1 MRMDYLKQKFPFNH
15 RNLFLKLL
23 LTIFFIGLAFRILF
37 FHSLSPQISPVLESP
52 FPEKVTLPEPQT
64 STVPEEEHVPE
75 PPPVIEHVSEPPPVL
90 EHVPQTEDQ
99 LSPTDSEKCDYF
111 NGDWIPNPS
120 GPVYTNDSCDLIE
133 SHQNCL
139 KNGRPDRD
147 FLYWRWAPR
156 ECDLPQFDPKRFLNL
171 MRNKA
176 WALIGDSISRNH
188 VQSLV
193 CILSK
198 VEKPALVYHDEEYKC
213 KRWNF
218 PSYNLSLSVIW
229 SPFLVEAAIF
239 EDINGVS
246 SSEVELHLD
255 RLDSKWTDQYLDFD
269 YIIISTGKWF
279 LKSAIYYE
287 NETILGCHSC
297 PKRNLTELGF
307 NFAYRKALKFV
318 MNFIVTSNHKGLI
331 FFRTFTPDHFEN
343 GEWFSGGTCNRTAPI
358 KEGEMEM
365 KYLNKMLREIELE
378 EFGKA
383 ASEASKNGVNFK
395 LVDFASLSQ
404 LRPDGH
410 PGPYR
415 QFHPFEKDP
424 NAKVQN
430 DCLHW
435 CLPGP
440 IDSWNDIIMDMWGL
454 GPGYTNES
462 CDLIVSHQNCLK
474 NGRPDREF
482 LYWRWAPRDCD
493 LPQLDPERFLYMM
506 WSKAWALVGDSISL
520 NNVQSLLCILAKV
533 EQLVSFYHGEEYK
546 CKSWR
551 FPSYN
556 FSMSLIWSPFLVEA
570 AIFEDEN
577 GVSSS
582 EVELHLDKL
591 DSKWT
596 DQYLDFDYIS
606 FSTGKWFLKSAI
618 YYENDTILGC
628 HSCPKK
634 NLTELGFNFAYCNAL
649 KLVMNFIVS
658 SNHKGIFFRT
668 FTPDHFENMEW
679 LNGGT
684 CKRTTPIKGEMEMKY
699 LRKMLRDVELDEVGK
714 AATEA

>member
-1 MRMDYLKQKFPFNH
+1 M
-15 RNLFLKLL
+15 LL
-23 LTIFFIGLAFRILF
+23 
-37 FHSLSPQISPVLESP
+37 
-52 FPEKVTLPEPQT
+52 
-64 STVPEEEHVPE
+64 
-75 PPPVIEHVSEPPPVL
+75 
-90 EHVPQTEDQ
+90 
-99 LSPTDSEKCDYF
+99 
-111 NGDWIPNPS
+111 
-120 GPVYTNDSCDLIE
+120 
-133 SHQNCL
+133 
-139 KNGRPDRD
+139 
-147 FLYWRWAPR
+147 
-156 ECDLPQFDPKRFLNL
+156 
-171 MRNKA
+171 
-176 WALIGDSISRNH
+176 
-188 VQSLV
+188 
-193 CILSK
+193 
-198 VEKPALVYHDEEYKC
+198 
-213 KRWNF
+213 
-218 PSYNLSLSVIW
+218 
-229 SPFLVEAAIF
+229 
-239 EDINGVS
+239 
-246 SSEVELHLD
+246 
-255 RLDSKWTDQYLDFD
+255 
-269 YIIISTGKWF
+269 
-279 LKSAIYYE
+279 
-287 NETILGCHSC
+287 
-297 PKRNLTELGF
+297 
-307 NFAYRKALKFV
+307 
-318 MNFIVTSNHKGLI
+318 
-331 FFRTFTPDHFEN
+331 
-343 GEWFSGGTCNRTAPI
+343 
-358 KEGEMEM
+358 
-365 KYLNKMLREIELE
+365 
-378 EFGKA
+378 
-383 ASEASKNGVNFK
+383 
-395 LVDFASLSQ
+395 
-404 LRPDGH
+404 
-410 PGPYR
+410 
-415 QFHPFEKDP
+415 
-424 NAKVQN
+424 
-430 DCLHW
+430 
-435 CLPGP
+435 
-440 IDSWNDIIMDMWGL
+440 
-454 GPGYTNES
+454 
-462 CDLIVSHQNCLK
+462 

-520 NNVQSLLCILAKV
+520 NNVQSLLCILAKILFFWFQCQMLEV

>member
-1 MRMDYLKQKFPFNH
+1 MRMDYWKQKFPFNH

-23 LTIFFIGLAFRILF
+23 LTIFFLGLAFRILF
-37 FHSLSPQISPVLESP
+37 FHSLSPQISSVLESP
-52 FPEKVTLPEPQT
+52 FPEKVTLPEEPQT
-64 STVPEEEHVPE
+64 SPVPEEEPVPE
-75 PPPVIEHVSEPPPVL
+75 PPLVI

-99 LSPTDSEKCDYF
+99 LSPTDSVLTQLNAEKCDYF
-111 NGDWIPNPS
+111 NGDWVPNPS
-120 GPVYTNDSCDLIE
+120 GPVYNNDSCDLIE

-156 ECDLPQFDPKRFLNL
+156 ECDLPQFDPHRFLNL

-176 WALIGDSISRNH
+176 WAVIGDSISRNH
-188 VQSLV
+188 AQSLV

-198 VEKPALVYHDEEYKC
+198 VEKPVLVYHDEEYKC

-218 PSYNLSLSVIW
+218 PSYNFSLSVIW

-246 SSEVELHLD
+246 SSEVDLHLD
-255 RLDSKWTDQYLDFD
+255 RLDSKWADQYLDFD
-269 YIIISTGKWF
+269 YIIVSTGKWF

-307 NFAYRKALKFV
+307 NFAYRKALKLV

-415 QFHPFEKDP
+415 QFHPFEKDQ
-424 NAKVQN
+424 NANVQN

-440 IDSWNDIIMDMWGL
+440 IDSWNDIIMEM
-454 GPGYTNES
+454 
-462 CDLIVSHQNCLK
+462 VV
-474 NGRPDREF
+474 NG
-482 LYWRWAPRDCD
+482 
-493 LPQLDPERFLYMM
+493 
-506 WSKAWALVGDSISL
+506 
-520 NNVQSLLCILAKV
+520 
-533 EQLVSFYHGEEYK
+533 
-546 CKSWR
+546 
-551 FPSYN
+551 
-556 FSMSLIWSPFLVEA
+556 
-570 AIFEDEN
+570 
-577 GVSSS
+577 
-582 EVELHLDKL
+582 
-591 DSKWT
+591 
-596 DQYLDFDYIS
+596 
-606 FSTGKWFLKSAI
+606 
-618 YYENDTILGC
+618 
-628 HSCPKK
+628 
-634 NLTELGFNFAYCNAL
+634 
-649 KLVMNFIVS
+649 
-658 SNHKGIFFRT
+658 
-668 FTPDHFENMEW
+668 
-679 LNGGT
+679 
-684 CKRTTPIKGEMEMKY
+684 
-699 LRKMLRDVELDEVGK
+699 
-714 AATEA
+714 

>member
-415 QFHPFEKDP
+415 QFHPFEKDQ

-440 IDSWNDIIMDMWGL
+440 IDSWNDIIMDM
-454 GPGYTNES
+454 
-462 CDLIVSHQNCLK
+462 VV
-474 NGRPDREF
+474 NG
-482 LYWRWAPRDCD
+482 
-493 LPQLDPERFLYMM
+493 
-506 WSKAWALVGDSISL
+506 
-520 NNVQSLLCILAKV
+520 
-533 EQLVSFYHGEEYK
+533 
-546 CKSWR
+546 
-551 FPSYN
+551 
-556 FSMSLIWSPFLVEA
+556 
-570 AIFEDEN
+570 
-577 GVSSS
+577 
-582 EVELHLDKL
+582 
-591 DSKWT
+591 
-596 DQYLDFDYIS
+596 
-606 FSTGKWFLKSAI
+606 
-618 YYENDTILGC
+618 
-628 HSCPKK
+628 
-634 NLTELGFNFAYCNAL
+634 
-649 KLVMNFIVS
+649 
-658 SNHKGIFFRT
+658 
-668 FTPDHFENMEW
+668 
-679 LNGGT
+679 
-684 CKRTTPIKGEMEMKY
+684 
-699 LRKMLRDVELDEVGK
+699 
-714 AATEA
+714 